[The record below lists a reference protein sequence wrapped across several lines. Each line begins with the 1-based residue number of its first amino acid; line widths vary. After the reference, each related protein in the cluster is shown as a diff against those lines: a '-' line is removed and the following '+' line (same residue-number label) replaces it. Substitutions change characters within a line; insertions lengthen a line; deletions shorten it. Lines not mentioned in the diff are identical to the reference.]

1 MGKAYLARMSEV
13 TFTEKEF
20 NAQVC
25 EFRKLFGD
33 KLFWAKSSEQRDIAV
48 KALGMAYLFLEKS
61 PQATV
66 DRCADILQQTL
77 TEYNRRELMLLT
89 IGGNVGK

>member
-1 MGKAYLARMSEV
+1 M
-13 TFTEKEF
+13 T
-20 NAQVC
+20 
-25 EFRKLFGD
+25 
-33 KLFWAKSSEQRDIAV
+33 I
-48 KALGMAYLFLEKS
+48 YLFLEKS